1 MAPQR
6 YQLLTLIA
14 LAMLLVMVW
23 LLPPALLFEGLAS
36 YLPLHT
42 TMETF
47 SVVVAALIFGIG
59 WNTYS
64 RNQAGNVVL
73 LACVFLAV
81 GLLDFGH
88 FLSYKGMPDFVT
100 PASAHKAIWFWL
112 PARMAVAVALLI
124 IVLVPWRPLLNK
136 RRRYWLLAGALG
148 YAALFYALILFFPQQ
163 LPVVI
168 VEGVGLTGLKVAV
181 EYVIMLLHVITA
193 VVLYRRID
201 VPQPFHAPSLFAAV
215 VVLALSELCFTLYA
229 NLADLFNVVG
239 HVYKV
244 IAYAFL
250 YRAVFISSIREPYER
265 LHESQRFLRQSEG
278 RYRDIVE
285 TAQEG
290 VLQLDAEMRICFAN
304 QRMADLLGYSINDLH
319 GQPIH
324 SLIPESE
331 FTCAL
336 DDREGLK
343 EGRLDVRF
351 ANKQGQAVWV
361 QLSITLASREGGME
375 QGALVMVTDI
385 TGRKLAEFEIQRR
398 NQLLAAISRA
408 QGRLI
413 LELERHDVFDH
424 LLSELLRLTLSEY
437 GFVGGVH
444 HDAAGRPY
452 FKMYATTNVAWDA
465 HTQAFFEQHSSDTL
479 EFHDL
484 NNLIGAVIT
493 GGQVVIAND
502 PAQDPRSAGVPPGH
516 PTLNAFLGLPCE
528 RGERMLGVVGLANRE
543 GGYDSV
549 LAEFLQPV
557 RTTIAQMIEALHLE
571 EARQQAQAELFTEKE
586 RAQITLASIGDAV
599 ITTDLAG
606 RIDNLNPVAQQ
617 LTGWLLAEAVG
628 QPLERVFRIIHEHT
642 REPLENPAQRA
653 VEENR
658 VVGLANH
665 ALLVARDGREHAI
678 EDSAA
683 PIRDRNGNTMG
694 CVLVFHDVSE
704 KRQLQNRLI
713 WQAGHDSLTGLP
725 NRALLADR
733 MQQSIHQAQRQ
744 QRMLVVVF
752 LDLDGFKQINDVH
765 GHDVG
770 DHLLVEVAARLL
782 RAMRSADT
790 VARLGGDEFVM
801 LMNGLDDAGEI
812 DPALNRLLE
821 SVAAPYLVDGRELS
835 LSASIGVT
843 VYPMDA
849 TDSDT
854 LLRHADQ
861 AMYLAK
867 QGGRNRYHL
876 FDAAQDRE
884 VQERRIRI
892 ERLQQA
898 FQQQEF
904 VLYYQ
909 PKVNL
914 CTGEVVGAE
923 ALIRWQHPE
932 HGLLLPGE
940 FLPVMEHIDL
950 INMLGDWVLAEALR
964 RMTQWKQQ
972 GIDLPVSVNVAARQL
987 QDVNFVV
994 SLQAHLTR
1002 FPDVPPHWLELEILE
1017 SAALGDLEHIRD
1029 VIGQCHALGVR
1040 IALDDFG
1047 TGFSSLAY
1055 LKRLPTDT
1063 VKIDR
1068 GFVQDILEDPD
1079 DRALV
1084 EGIVRLTQVFRREVI
1099 AEGVES
1105 VEQGILLIQLGVEI
1119 AQGFCIARAMPG
1131 EDLPAWMAGYR
1142 PDPRWRAT
1150 PPASLDWSV

>member
-6 YQLLTLIA
+6 YHFLTLIA
-14 LAMLLVMVW
+14 LATLLVVVW
-23 LLPPALLFEGLAS
+23 LSPPTLLFNGLAS

-42 TMETF
+42 AMETF

-59 WNTYS
+59 WNTFS
-64 RNQAGNVVL
+64 HDRPANVVL

-88 FLSYKGMPDFVT
+88 LLSYKGMPDFVT
-100 PASAHKAIWFWL
+100 PGSAHKAIWFWL

-124 IVLVPWRPLLNK
+124 TVLAPWSPLSNQ

-148 YAALFYALILFFPQQ
+148 YAALFYVLALFFPQQ
-163 LPVVI
+163 LPSVI
-168 VEGVGLTGLKVAV
+168 VEGIGLTDFKVAA
-181 EYVIMLLHVITA
+181 EYLIMLLHLITA
-193 VVLYRRID
+193 VMLYRRFD
-201 VPQPFHAPSLFAAV
+201 GPQPFHVPSLFAAV
-215 VVLALSELCFTLYA
+215 VILALSELCFTLYA

-244 IAYAFL
+244 IAYTFL
-250 YRAVFISSIREPYER
+250 YRAVFISNIREPYER
-265 LHESQRFLRQSEG
+265 LDESQRCLRQSES
-278 RYRDIVE
+278 RYRDIIE

-304 QRMADLLGYSINDLH
+304 QRMVDLLGYSIKELY
-319 GQPIH
+319 GQPIP
-324 SLIPESE
+324 SLMPESE

-336 DDREGLK
+336 DDREVLK
-343 EGRLDVRF
+343 KGRLDVRF
-351 ANKQGQAVWV
+351 SNKQGQDVWA
-361 QLSITLASREGGME
+361 QLSIASPSRKAEMN
-375 QGALVMVTDI
+375 QGVLVMVTDI
-385 TGRKLAEFEIQRR
+385 TERKLVEFEVQRR

-424 LLSELLRLTLSEY
+424 LLAELLRLTLSEY

-444 HDAAGRPY
+444 YDAAGRPY

-465 HTQAFFEQHSSDTL
+465 HTQAFFEQHSSDSL

-493 GGQVVIAND
+493 ESQVVIAND
-502 PAQDPRSAGVPPGH
+502 PVHDPRSAGVPQGH
-516 PTLNAFLGLPCE
+516 PSLSAFLGLPCE
-528 RGERMLGVVGLANRE
+528 RGERILGVVGLANRE
-543 GGYDSV
+543 GGYDMA
-549 LAEFLQPV
+549 LADFLQPV

-571 EARQQAQAELFTEKE
+571 EARQQAQAELYTEKE
-586 RAQITLASIGDAV
+586 RAQITLDSIGDAV
-599 ITTDLAG
+599 ITTDLEG

-617 LTGWLLAEAVG
+617 LTGWSLVEARG
-628 QPLERVFRIIHEHT
+628 QPLEVVFRIINEHT
-642 REPLENPAQRA
+642 REPLENPAHRA
-653 VEENR
+653 MEENR

-665 ALLVARDGREHAI
+665 ALLVAKDGQEHAI

-683 PIRDRNGNTMG
+683 PIRDRDGNTTG

-704 KRQLQNRLI
+704 KRQLQNRLL
-713 WQAGHDSLTGLP
+713 WQAGHDPLTGLP

-752 LDLDGFKQINDVH
+752 LDLDGFKQINDAH

-770 DHLLVEVAARLL
+770 DHLLVEVAARLS

-801 LMNGLDDAGEI
+801 LMNGLDDFGEI

-821 SVAAPYLVDGRELS
+821 SVAAPYSVDGHELS

-884 VQERRIRI
+884 VQDRRIRI

-914 CTGEVVGAE
+914 CTGQVVGAE
-923 ALIRWQHPE
+923 ALIRWHHPE
-932 HGLLLPGE
+932 RGVLLPGE

-964 RMTQWKQQ
+964 QMREWRQQ

-987 QDVNFVV
+987 QDVNFVA
-994 SLQAHLTR
+994 SLQAHLAR

-1029 VIGQCHALGVR
+1029 VIGRCHELGVR

-1068 GFVQDILEDPD
+1068 AFVQDILVDPD

-1105 VEQGILLIQLGVEI
+1105 IEQGILLIQLGVEI
-1119 AQGFCIARAMPG
+1119 AQGFCIARAMHG
-1131 EDLPAWMAGYR
+1131 EDLLAWIAGYR
-1142 PDPRWRAT
+1142 PDPRWRPT
-1150 PPASLDWSV
+1150 PPAPLDWIV